1 MRRPRHTHE
10 MVTWHPLAMNTKP
23 GRGGRKI
30 GGTTILPWTTAVP
43 TERVTPGPGQESVW
57 DYPRPPRVEPV
68 LELIRVVVGGE
79 TIADTTAA
87 VRVLETAGAPVY
99 YLPRSDVRTDL
110 LTITPDH
117 SLCEWKGRATYLDL
131 AVGGREVSHAAWAYP
146 TPNAGYEELADRIA
160 FYASAVDEAWVAD
173 ERATPQPGSYY
184 GGWVTSRIV
193 GPFKGEPGTE
203 GW

>member
-1 MRRPRHTHE
+1 
-10 MVTWHPLAMNTKP
+10 MNTTA
-23 GRGGRKI
+23 GRGGR
-30 GGTTILPWTTAVP
+30 TNRWTSILARTRGAP
-43 TERVTPGPGQESVW
+43 TERVIPGPGQESVW

-68 LELIRVVVGGE
+68 PERIRVLLGGE

-99 YLPRSDVRTDL
+99 YLPRSDIRTDL
-110 LTITPDH
+110 LTETSDH
-117 SLCEWKGRATYLDL
+117 SFCEWKGLATYLDL
-131 AVGGREVSHAAWAYP
+131 KVGDREVPHVAWAYL

-160 FYASAVDEAWVAD
+160 FYASLVDEAWVAD
-173 ERATPQPGSYY
+173 ERATPQPGRYY
-184 GGWVTSRIV
+184 GGWVTSRVV

>member
-1 MRRPRHTHE
+1 MDTCD
-10 MVTWHPLAMNTKP
+10 PLAMS
-23 GRGGRKI
+23 
-30 GGTTILPWTTAVP
+30 TTAGREGRTNRWTSILGRTRGAP

-68 LELIRVVVGGE
+68 PERIRVVVGGE

-99 YLPRSDVRTDL
+99 YLPRSEIRTDL
-110 LTITPDH
+110 LTDTSDH
-117 SLCEWKGRATYLDL
+117 SFCEWKGLATYLDL
-131 AVGGREVSHAAWAYP
+131 KVGDREVPHAAWAYL

-160 FYASAVDEAWVAD
+160 FYASAVDEAWVGD
-173 ERATPQPGSYY
+173 ERATPQPGRYY
-184 GGWVTSRIV
+184 GGWVTSRVV